1 MKNRRLLL
9 LAALL
14 AAIVGL
20 SLYLTPETRVER
32 YVAAH
37 RETLQADVDAHLLR
51 GEPLRYDAPLETVNP
66 WPGEHPMVE
75 YVLPALRQDRETV
88 AAELRQLHAQ
98 GVYPRKLWD

>member
-9 LAALL
+9 LTALL

-37 RETLQADVDAHLLR
+37 RETL
-51 GEPLRYDAPLETVNP
+51 
-66 WPGEHPMVE
+66 
-75 YVLPALRQDRETV
+75 
-88 AAELRQLHAQ
+88 
-98 GVYPRKLWD
+98 

>member
-20 SLYLTPETRVER
+20 SLYLSPERRAGR

-37 RETLQADVDAHLLR
+37 RETL
-51 GEPLRYDAPLETVNP
+51 
-66 WPGEHPMVE
+66 
-75 YVLPALRQDRETV
+75 
-88 AAELRQLHAQ
+88 
-98 GVYPRKLWD
+98 